1 MQFFLW
7 WNFVSDCVEQEII
20 QDNQFPLEILL
31 HLASMF
37 IIILLFKSYHAFQ
50 KFLAVKVADVISVA
64 DLYADSFCKVR
75 FSGIRFSEN
84 TEIVAS
90 FNKVKRGKHL
100 CYTSRRI
107 LSLVRVYTVWQFFRW
122 ALSRITVVWA
132 LSFQPSV
139 LPWRHAISFLESP
152 VKVRK
157 VVKTTLSGDRKDRIV
172 GCTQTVSS
180 YI

>member
-1 MQFFLW
+1 M
-7 WNFVSDCVEQEII
+7 EQEII
-20 QDNQFPLEILL
+20 QDNQFPFEILL

-64 DLYADSFCKVR
+64 GLYADRFCKVR

-100 CYTSRRI
+100 CLYQQADTPACQSPHSLTI
-107 LSLVRVYTVWQFFRW
+107 LQVSP
-122 ALSRITVVWA
+122 ITDNCCLGAV
-132 LSFQPSV
+132 
-139 LPWRHAISFLESP
+139 ISTFGTP
-152 VKVRK
+152 VA
-157 VVKTTLSGDRKDRIV
+157 SCHIV
-172 GCTQTVSS
+172 S
-180 YI
+180 

>member
-1 MQFFLW
+1 M
-7 WNFVSDCVEQEII
+7 EQEII

-64 DLYADSFCKVR
+64 GLYADSFCKVR

-90 FNKVKRGKHL
+90 FNKVKRGKNL
-100 CYTSRRI
+100 CYTGRQI
-107 LSLVRVYTVWQFFRW
+107 LPLVRVHTV
-122 ALSRITVVWA
+122 
-132 LSFQPSV
+132 
-139 LPWRHAISFLESP
+139 
-152 VKVRK
+152 
-157 VVKTTLSGDRKDRIV
+157 
-172 GCTQTVSS
+172 
-180 YI
+180 